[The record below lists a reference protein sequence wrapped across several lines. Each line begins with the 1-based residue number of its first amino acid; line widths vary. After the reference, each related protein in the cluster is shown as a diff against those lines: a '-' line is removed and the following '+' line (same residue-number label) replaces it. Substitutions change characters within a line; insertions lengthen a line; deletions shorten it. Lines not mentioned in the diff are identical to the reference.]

1 MTRTRI
7 LAIGLVVS
15 LALNVFAVAYG
26 VTLFMR
32 QPPIQQLDA
41 TPVELGYRIAD
52 MLPDDAAERLRGELR
67 GLGPQIV
74 EQLRLYRRTL
84 AGAGDLL
91 KAETVDRAALKSVID
106 EARAYRAKVGDLL
119 TDVFVETAAELP
131 IETRQRLLSR
141 FRLRLDQ

>member
-1 MTRTRI
+1 
-7 LAIGLVVS
+7 
-15 LALNVFAVAYG
+15 
-26 VTLFMR
+26 MR

-74 EQLRLYRRTL
+74 QQLRLYRRTL

-131 IETRQRLLSR
+131 IETRKKLLSR